1 MLGSAGVPTRPAG
14 IPETAHGPTLEYHQL
29 PYGSSTYLIMGTQAL
44 SMWQRR
50 RPVMLVDGD
59 TFYTRDIVAQF
70 RSIAPS
76 SGAVFCF
83 LAPHNTP
90 IFSYIKRYWPSSD
103 SPSRLSVT
111 QRALSVT
118 QRALSVTQRALSV
131 T

>member
-1 MLGSAGVPTRPAG
+1 
-14 IPETAHGPTLEYHQL
+14 
-29 PYGSSTYLIMGTQAL
+29 
-44 SMWQRR
+44 
-50 RPVMLVDGD
+50 MLVDGD

-111 QRALSVT
+111 QRALASPSELLASPSELLASPSELLT
-118 QRALSVTQRALSV
+118 SPSELLASPSESS
-131 T
+131 

>member
-1 MLGSAGVPTRPAG
+1 
-14 IPETAHGPTLEYHQL
+14 
-29 PYGSSTYLIMGTQAL
+29 MGTQAL